1 MVLIDVSPALPI
13 ASVALVRLATFST
26 ISLISSPILAICA
39 EAFWISSAC
48 DTAPFDMSSTAL
60 DISSVALLD

>member
-39 EAFWISSAC
+39 EAFWISSA
-48 DTAPFDMSSTAL
+48 FDMSSTAL